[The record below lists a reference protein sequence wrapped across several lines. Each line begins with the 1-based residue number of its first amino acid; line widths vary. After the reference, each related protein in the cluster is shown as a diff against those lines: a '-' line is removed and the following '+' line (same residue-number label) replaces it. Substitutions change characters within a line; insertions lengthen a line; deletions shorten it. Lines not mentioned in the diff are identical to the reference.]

1 MGNCEGVMIV
11 NFNKLLNDG
20 AENEESCSGLVVV
33 FASAMNFS
41 LQPVNLAPLE
51 RYGVNTSN
59 LYDT

>member
-1 MGNCEGVMIV
+1 MIV

-20 AENEESCSGLVVV
+20 AEDEESCSGLVVV